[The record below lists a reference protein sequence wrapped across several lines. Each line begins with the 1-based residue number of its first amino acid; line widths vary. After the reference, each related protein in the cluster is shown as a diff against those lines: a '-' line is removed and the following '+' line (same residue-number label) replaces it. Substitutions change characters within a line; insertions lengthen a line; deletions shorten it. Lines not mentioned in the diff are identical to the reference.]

1 MIIDNE
7 FKETRPLF
15 QQIIDYVED
24 QIIQQKW
31 VSGERIPSVR
41 ELGETLGVNP
51 NTCVKAYEIMTE
63 QNIVEPQRGTGYWVC
78 VGAKDKLFAAKH
90 DEMYHKMI
98 PLIILTLR
106 KYNIRKD
113 SFIQAINDLYDD
125 PNYLV
130 TIKNQF

>member
-24 QIIQQKW
+24 KIIQRKW
-31 VSGERIPSVR
+31 VEGERIPSVR
-41 ELGETLGVNP
+41 ELGEKLAVNP

-63 QNIVEPQRGTGYWVC
+63 KKIIEPQRGTGYWVC
-78 VGAKDKLFAAKH
+78 NGARDKLFAAKL

-106 KYNIRKD
+106 KYNISKN
-113 SFIQAINDLYDD
+113 SFVEAINDLYDD

-130 TIKNQF
+130 VIKNQT